1 MLALGAITLY
11 SNGSAADVL
20 SEKCDVLIPVY
31 IIGFVFGGL
40 LLFAVAERIPNRNA
54 KIWLRT
60 IGTIAGPVFFLSV
73 AIFSGW
79 VRERTY
85 DVEWLTGNPAAK
97 YLYSWKKSSRQD
109 NTDVVVLRRVVGKD
123 ECYEAMISQE
133 LADYLRALPT
143 HTVQVHYAVTYD
155 FFQVRTY
162 SIERIG
168 DLAYH
173 PNGSSWITG
182 GDHEGGAC
190 FPW

>member
-1 MLALGAITLY
+1 MGKEEPR
-11 SNGSAADVL
+11 G
-20 SEKCDVLIPVY
+20 EKGDVLIPVY
-31 IIGFVFGGL
+31 IIGFVLGGL
-40 LLFAVAERIPNRNA
+40 LLFAVAERIPNRNG

-60 IGTIAGPVFFLSV
+60 IGVLAGPVFFLSV

-97 YLYSWKKSSRQD
+97 YLYSWKKSSKQD

-143 HTVQVHYAVTYD
+143 RTVQVHYAVTYD

-173 PNGSSWITG
+173 PDGSSWIPG
-182 GDHEGGAC
+182 GNGEGGEC